1 MNTISSRVD
10 EIDSLVRTS
19 LSVSELTLV
28 LTHKL
33 DYLRKLYAT
42 DKTLFLPDQ
51 VNRLRFAASVP
62 DLIAEFM
69 EAMEERSYITHQEDV
84 EELVAQFAKI
94 SDALPNC
101 RFAGR
106 AEKEAR
112 ELVELHTKL
121 PTRFQIEAERLR
133 KQEPPCPKCG
143 SKLVLRESMH
153 GLFWGCREFPLCY
166 GKLNLTREQAELLRD
181 T

>member
-84 EELVAQFAKI
+84 EEL
-94 SDALPNC
+94 
-101 RFAGR
+101 
-106 AEKEAR
+106 
-112 ELVELHTKL
+112 H
-121 PTRFQIEAERLR
+121 
-133 KQEPPCPKCG
+133 KQ
-143 SKLVLRESMH
+143 
-153 GLFWGCREFPLCY
+153 
-166 GKLNLTREQAELLRD
+166 D
-181 T
+181 TGHSSNTEGYQT